1 MTNEEL
7 TDGNSLSKRHLL
19 AANNPS
25 ASVVH
30 GGGMLFNSSNAVY
43 LYATSIKFVDIK
55 NGELIN
61 LNLSSSHDWIVG
73 GSACEQG
80 VTAYR

>member
-1 MTNEEL
+1 MTNEEV

-30 GGGMLFNSSNAVY
+30 GGGMLFSSSNAVY
-43 LYATSIKFVDIK
+43 LYATSIKFGDIK
-55 NGELIN
+55 KGELT
-61 LNLSSSHDWIVG
+61 NLSLTSPDDWSVK
-73 GSACEQG
+73 GSGCQQG

>member
-1 MTNEEL
+1 MTNEEV

-19 AANNPS
+19 AANNSS
-25 ASVVH
+25 ASVVD
-30 GGGMLFNSSNAVY
+30 GGMLFNGNNAVY

>member
-19 AANNPS
+19 AANNSS
-25 ASVVH
+25 ASVVD
-30 GGGMLFNSSNAVY
+30 GGMLFNGNNAVY
-43 LYATSIKFVDIK
+43 LYATSIKFGDIK
-55 NGELIN
+55 NGELTN
-61 LNLSSSHDWIVG
+61 LNLTSSHDWSVQ
-73 GSACEQG
+73 GSGCQQG

>member
-7 TDGNSLSKRHLL
+7 ADGNSLSKRHLL

-25 ASVVH
+25 ASVVD
-30 GGGMLFNSSNAVY
+30 GGMLFNGSNAVY
-43 LYATSIKFVDIK
+43 LYVTSIKLVDIE

-61 LNLSSSHDWIVG
+61 LNLSSSHGWSVR

>member
-7 TDGNSLSKRHLL
+7 ADGNSLSKRHLL

-25 ASVVH
+25 ATVVH
-30 GGGMLFNSSNAVY
+30 GGGTLFNGSNAVY
-43 LYATSIKFVDIK
+43 LYATSIKFVDIE

-61 LNLSSSHDWIVG
+61 LNLSSSYNWSVG